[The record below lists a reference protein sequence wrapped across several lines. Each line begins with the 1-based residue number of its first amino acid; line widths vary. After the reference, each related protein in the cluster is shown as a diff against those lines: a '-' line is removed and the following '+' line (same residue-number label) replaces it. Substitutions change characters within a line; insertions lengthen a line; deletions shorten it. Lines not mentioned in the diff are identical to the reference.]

1 MRRNLRVCKF
11 ISYLFETNFFYFSL
25 FYKIHFKYMTL
36 RESRI
41 LIYWF
46 FFFIYLH
53 FVRYK
58 RRIISFLHIYLFNE
72 LLTYQTTYSTITK
85 HILFNISIQIIP
97 QLSIILNKLISF
109 NSISKI
115 KIYRFLS
122 AKIVASS
129 VARFSIKVWQCD
141 NSKIHPVFLSFF
153 SSSS

>member
-25 FYKIHFKYMTL
+25 FYKIHFKYMTWIENFDL
-36 RESRI
+36 
-41 LIYWF
+41 LI

-58 RRIISFLHIYLFNE
+58 RRIISFFHIYLFNE

-85 HILFNISIQIIP
+85 HILFNISIRIIP

>member
-25 FYKIHFKYMTL
+25 FYKIHFKYMTWIENFDL
-36 RESRI
+36 
-41 LIYWF
+41 LI

>member
-25 FYKIHFKYMTL
+25 FYKIHFKYMTWIENFDL
-36 RESRI
+36 
-41 LIYWF
+41 LI

-58 RRIISFLHIYLFNE
+58 RRIISFFHIYLFNE